1 MVTLGAACDS
11 AHMVGAVLGSG
22 GRSGDDGGA
31 PADGGAGGVA
41 GDSGGSGLPGS
52 GGSRGSGG
60 AGAGGGGGSGA
71 MGPGGSNGSGGRGA
85 GSGGRQGTGG
95 ATAGTGGA
103 GSGGAL
109 AGSGGSGGGAGGRGG
124 ASGGAGGSPAGSA
137 QTCTI
142 PDVPSVCP
150 AGLRCICYQT
160 GPIQT
165 ACYCT
170 TTCTGP
176 GDCSDPA
183 RPSCG
188 GCAEPSL
195 ECLPADAP
203 GPCCGCDCAAP
214 DTPVATPGGDRAIVS
229 LRPGDLVMSLD
240 GGQLVAVPIL
250 RTGRVRQ
257 IDHHVVEVVLDS
269 GARLEISEGHP
280 TADGRTFAD
289 LAPGE
294 RLGGARIVSLRTIPY
309 RHGYTHDILP
319 ASDSGTY
326 LAGGALI
333 GSTLARR

>member
-1 MVTLGAACDS
+1 
-11 AHMVGAVLGSG
+11 MVGTVSGSG
-22 GRSGDDGGA
+22 GQAGGA
-31 PADGGAGGVA
+31 AGEGGAGGSS
-41 GDSGGSGLPGS
+41 SGGRGGSVLPGS
-52 GGSRGSGG
+52 GGR
-60 AGAGGGGGSGA
+60 
-71 MGPGGSNGSGGRGA
+71 
-85 GSGGRQGTGG
+85 
-95 ATAGTGGA
+95 AGT
-103 GSGGAL
+103 
-109 AGSGGSGGGAGGRGG
+109 
-124 ASGGAGGSPAGSA
+124 GGSPAGGA
-137 QTCTI
+137 GTCTL

-150 AGLRCICYQT
+150 PGLRCICYQS

-165 ACYCT
+165 SCYCT

-195 ECLPADAP
+195 ECLPVDAP
-203 GPCCGCDCAAP
+203 RPCCGCDCAAP
-214 DTPVATPGGDRAIVS
+214 DTPVATPGGERAIAS
-229 LRPGDLVMSLD
+229 LRPGDLVMSMD
-240 GGQLVAVPIL
+240 GGRLVAVPLL

-309 RHGYTHDILP
+309 RHAYTHDILP